1 VLRGIVNYAP
11 SGHQTMH
18 EGALQRLRIRAREAG
33 LDGLLLFGP
42 ANLQYL
48 AGFHSNAYSRP
59 LTLLVPLASDPVLLV
74 PRLEEL
80 QARRLTGLRDVR
92 SYVEWD
98 AGSVA
103 GGAVEEEWRALLLDA
118 LADRGLP
125 GGRLGVERAALSAPR
140 EEGLRAALPKHE
152 CVDASGWVEAL
163 RLVKSQDEVANHRR
177 AGALAAAGLDAAVAA
192 ARAGATELEI
202 KGGGLQAILAEA
214 GRRHPDLPVAAGG
227 NALAGERIAAVHT
240 PASAVRPAPGD
251 LLFVV
256 WSVAVGGSH
265 CELSRTVVAGG
276 DPTAEQRRLF
286 RAVAAAHAAARDAA
300 RPGTAAADLDR
311 AARTALAGAG
321 LADHL
326 PMRAG
331 HGVGFAPVEA
341 PNLGAGDRTPLRP
354 GMVISIEPG
363 VCIPGTGGV
372 LWADNYVVTEA
383 GVDRLTSYPVLAEEA

>member
-11 SGHQTMH
+11 SGHQAMH
-18 EGALQRLRIRAREAG
+18 EEALRRLRQRAREAS
-33 LDGLLLFGP
+33 LDGLLLFAP

-48 AGFHSNAYSRP
+48 TGFHSNAYSRP
-59 LTLLVPLASDPVLLV
+59 LTLLLPVAGEPVLVV
-74 PRLEEL
+74 PRLEDL
-80 QARRLTGLRDVR
+80 QARRLTRLRDVR

-103 GGAVEEEWRALLLDA
+103 GGAVEGEWRVLLLDA

-125 GGRLGVERAALSAPR
+125 GGRLGIERAALSAPR
-140 EEGLRAALPKHE
+140 EEALRAALAKHD

-163 RLVKSQDEVANHRR
+163 RLVKSHDEVANHRR

-192 ARAGATELEI
+192 VRAGATELEI
-202 KGGGLQAILAEA
+202 KGAGLHAILAEA
-214 GRRHPDLPVAAGG
+214 ARRHPDLPVAAGG

-240 PASAVRPAPGD
+240 PASAVRPPPGD
-251 LLFVV
+251 LVFIV

-265 CELSRTVVAGG
+265 CELSRTIVAGA

-286 RAVAAAHAAARDAA
+286 AAVAAAHAAARDAA
-300 RPGTAAADLDR
+300 RPGTPAADLDR
-311 AARTALAGAG
+311 AARAALAGAG

-363 VCIPGTGGV
+363 VCIAGIGGV

-383 GVDRLTSYPVLAEEA
+383 GIERLTSYPVLVEEA